1 MALFLVTGAT
11 LAAWRTLTLNQSKD
25 ELAGA
30 RTGIS
35 SNSSVLHE
43 LQGRHN
49 PSLTFDV
56 ECWAMRE

>member
-11 LAAWRTLTLNQSKD
+11 LAAWRTLTLYQSKD

-56 ECWAMRE
+56 ECWAMRV